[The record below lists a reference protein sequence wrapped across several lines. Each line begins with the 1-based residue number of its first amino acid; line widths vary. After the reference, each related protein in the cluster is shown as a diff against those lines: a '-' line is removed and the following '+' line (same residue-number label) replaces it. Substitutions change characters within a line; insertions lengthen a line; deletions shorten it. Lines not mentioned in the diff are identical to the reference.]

1 MSYERDV
8 IIYKRWLKQLT
19 DDLEKYGRE
28 LDDDYILNID
38 DDLCS
43 TIEALLETVQMMI
56 DELYDNK

>member
-1 MSYERDV
+1 MSYERDI
-8 IIYKRWLKQLT
+8 IIYKRWLKELT

-38 DDLCS
+38 DDLCG
-43 TIEALLETVQMMI
+43 TIEALLDTVQMLI

>member
-1 MSYERDV
+1 MSYERDI
-8 IIYKRWLKQLT
+8 IIYKRWLKELT

-43 TIEALLETVQMMI
+43 TIEALLDTVA
-56 DELYDNK
+56 KA